1 MTLNEFMISTVVS
14 GGLLIA
20 LCIFFWVRVE
30 IYDRLGGLEML
41 SMLVGFVALLVLFV
55 VLVFYIDDPGLY
67 TRTLGAPQAAQVEEL
82 TYMTGPR
89 GRGQVRVD
97 TDKGTYLLRS
107 DALVPHSG
115 KVYIVERKRPWGEPR
130 AFVCLSA
137 AATQCWKEWEPGSID

>member
-67 TRTLGAPQAAQVEEL
+67 IRTLGAPQAAQVEEL

-115 KVYIVERKRPWGEPR
+115 KVYIVERKRPWGVARTFLCLR
-130 AFVCLSA
+130 ADG
-137 AATQCWKEWEPGSID
+137 TRCWAQWDARE